1 MTSSDPTTRV
11 QLCAYLAS
19 RHGGDPAYTELAR
32 ATGRAIAN
40 AGGDLVYGGGSVG
53 LMGEIAHATLE
64 AGGNVVGIITEHLY
78 SLEVARQDITELI
91 VVPDMPTR
99 KREMFERAEGF
110 LILPGGVGTMEEL
123 FEVWCWAALGLHPK
137 ALGLLNV
144 NGFYDG
150 LLSFMHRAVDDGLMG
165 AGTLEL
171 LMVDDDPERLVR
183 RVLTAINYY
192 D

>member
-1 MTSSDPTTRV
+1 MTSPEPTTRV

-19 RHGGDPAYTELAR
+19 RHGDDPAYTELAR
-32 ATGRAIAN
+32 ATGRAIAG

-78 SLEVARQDITELI
+78 SLEVAQRDITELI

-150 LLSFMHRAVDDGLMG
+150 LLTFMQRAVDDGLMG
-165 AGTLEL
+165 AATLEL
-171 LMVDDDPERLVR
+171 LMVDDDPERLVQ